1 MKTKPM
7 ELTVEDTTLISGFDH
22 SSRLKAYA
30 ELLKAQTMTE
40 DADLKDSLRRTAD
53 KLAAGTDEE
62 FDRIAFEPD
71 GEDDE

>member
-1 MKTKPM
+1 M

-30 ELLKAQTMTE
+30 ELLQAQTMTE
-40 DADLKDSLRRTAD
+40 DADLKESLRRTAD

-62 FDRIAFEPD
+62 FDRTAFESD
-71 GEDDE
+71 GKEDQ

>member
-1 MKTKPM
+1 MMKEPM
-7 ELTVEDTTLISGFDH
+7 ELTVEDTTLISGFEH

-30 ELLKAQTMTE
+30 DLLQAQTMTD
-40 DADLKDSLRRTAD
+40 DAGLKATLRRTAD

-62 FDRIAFEPD
+62 FDRINFEPD